1 VSEGRGHRFV
11 RRNGIQACQKEWNT
25 SVSTGSEYI
34 CVRKRRR
41 VCQEERNSGV
51 SGVRKYR
58 CDRNKEIQVGQEE
71 GNTDVL

>member
-1 VSEGRGHRFV
+1 
-11 RRNGIQACQKEWNT
+11 
-25 SVSTGSEYI
+25 VSTGSEYI

-71 GNTDVL
+71 GNTVVL